1 VGYGVQ
7 SAHYAYVGSA
17 LLYALEQGLDQD
29 FTPPVKQAWTDAYGV
44 LSGVMIDAA
53 EQVEPNTAA

>member
-1 VGYGVQ
+1 
-7 SAHYAYVGSA
+7 
-17 LLYALEQGLDQD
+17 
-29 FTPPVKQAWTDAYGV
+29 VKQAWTDAYGV